1 MSILKSYDY
10 VLFDGAF
17 GTYYSKKYHSEQP
30 CELACIEHPER
41 VLEIHR
47 EYIEAGAMAIKTKT
61 FAANTISLKKDFSSV
76 REIITQAWKLANQ
89 AIANKKVFVFAD
101 IGPIFTEDNS
111 IDELY
116 KIADLF
122 LSLGAKHFLLE
133 TAQDDSVFHLAEYVK
148 KKLPDAFVITSFAVD
163 QDGYTRK
170 GIPIKKLVA
179 QSKNRNMDVFGL
191 NCMCGP
197 SHLLQIV
204 SKLSVSRPLSVMP
217 NSGYPLS
224 VNGRT
229 LFIDNETYF
238 ADKMVQMY
246 QQGVK
251 ILGGCCVLPR
261 ITLRLW
267 RSIFRKPT

>member
-1 MSILKSYDY
+1 MLILQSYDY

-30 CELACIEHPER
+30 CELACIEYPER
-41 VLEIHR
+41 VLEIHQ
-47 EYIEAGAMAIKTKT
+47 EYIEAGAMAIKTNT

-89 AIANKKVFVFAD
+89 AIANQKVFVFAD
-101 IGPIFTEDNS
+101 IGPIFTEDDS

-116 KIADLF
+116 QIADLF
-122 LSLGAKHFLLE
+122 LSLGANYFLLE
-133 TAQDDSVFHLAEYVK
+133 TAQDDSVFRLAGYIK
-148 KKLPDAFVITSFAVD
+148 QKHPDAFVITSFAVD

-170 GIPIKKLVA
+170 GIPLKKLAA
-179 QSKNRNMDVFGL
+179 QSKNWDIDAFGL

-204 SKLSVSRPLSVMP
+204 SELTVSKPLSVMP

-238 ADKMVQMY
+238 ADKMVQMS
-246 QQGVK
+246 G
-251 ILGGCCVLPR
+251 LLNDFSFTSGSSN
-261 ITLRLW
+261 T
-267 RSIFRKPT
+267 